1 MFTGVDVQ
9 YVKIL
14 LKVWKYSFNQFA
26 FCSIAISNK
35 YNMKLRYTLNNKKL
49 QKKLNLQAT
58 ITEKK
63 FNSLKVATGR
73 TNYKLRYNENKL
85 YTI

>member
-1 MFTGVDVQ
+1 M
-9 YVKIL
+9 KI
-14 LKVWKYSFNQFA
+14 KY
-26 FCSIAISNK
+26 I
-35 YNMKLRYTLNNKKL
+35 LNNKKL

-73 TNYKLRYNENKL
+73 TNYKLRYNENKIYL
-85 YTI
+85 